1 MIPLPIKSPFGGGE
15 IVVTR
20 FYCPDSGITVEGQFA
35 VVTPFGQLSPEQMK
49 FVEIFV
55 RCEGKLSR
63 MEDELKLSYPTIRTR
78 LHEIIRALG
87 YEPGKEEPTGAP
99 AVTVDVVVGERR
111 SVLKAL
117 DEGSLSFDEAMQLLK
132 GGN

>member
-1 MIPLPIKSPFGGGE
+1 MIKFTDRGE

-20 FYCPDSGITVEGQFA
+20 FYCPDSGITVEGQFT
-35 VVTPFGQLSPEQMK
+35 VVTPFSQLAPEQLK
-49 FVEIFV
+49 FIETFV

-87 YEPGKEEPTGAP
+87 YEPGKEEATAAP
-99 AVTVDVVVGERR
+99 SVTAAGGESERR
-111 SVLKAL
+111 NVLQAL
-117 DEGSLSFDEAMQLLK
+117 DEGRLSFDEAMKMLK
-132 GGN
+132 GGD

>member
-1 MIPLPIKSPFGGGE
+1 MIPLPTKSPFGDGE

-20 FYCPDSGITVEGQFA
+20 FYCPDSGITVEGQFTI
-35 VVTPFGQLSPEQMK
+35 VTPFSQLAPEQLK
-49 FVEIFV
+49 FIETFV

-87 YEPGKEEPTGAP
+87 YEPGKEEPPGAP
-99 AVTVDVVVGERR
+99 NVTAAGENERR
-111 SVLKAL
+111 NVLKAL
-117 DEGSLSFDEAMQLLK
+117 DEGRLSFDEAMQMLK
-132 GGN
+132 GGD